1 MRLAQRVLAREHL
14 ALRAVARVVA
24 FEARMLQE
32 GKPVDGGLLQSIVDY
47 VTEFPDRIHHP
58 KEEDHLFARMR
69 ARNAQLCAPV
79 LDKLLDEHQKEAVHI
94 AELGRALKAFQAGI
108 DGARARLAELAG
120 SYAFFLDRHIDLENL
135 EAFPLAEKV
144 LTEEDWAAIDA
155 AFAENDDPLA
165 GGKDEK
171 QRFAELHRR
180 ILALGAPP
188 PGL

>member
-24 FEARMLQE
+24 FEATLLKE
-32 GKPVDGGLLQSIVDY
+32 GKPVDGRLLESIVEY

-69 ARNAQLCAPV
+69 ARDAALCGPV
-79 LDKLLDEHQKEAVHI
+79 LDKLLDEHQKEEVHI
-94 AELGRALKAFQAGI
+94 GELGRALKDFQGGVA
-108 DGARARLAELAG
+108 GARERLADLAA
-120 SYAFFLDRHIDLENL
+120 SYAYFLDRHIDLENL
-135 EAFPLAEKV
+135 DAFPLAEQV
-144 LTEEDWAAIDA
+144 LTEGDWAAIDA
-155 AFAENDDPLA
+155 AFADNDDPLA